1 MSFLDD
7 PVAAAVALPPLVLV
21 LFVFGSAL
29 LEYLFPP
36 YWGDTFVLLGFFLAG
51 QGAVAPAMVFAAA
64 ASGSLLG
71 SIAAYQLG
79 RRYGMAITHRLLRN
93 RQRPSRRRLQSM
105 FQRFGEK
112 LLLVNRFL
120 PVVRGVML
128 YGAGALRLP
137 LRPVVVYCTLS
148 NLAFIS
154 LLMWAGLWTADSW
167 PGIQQAFR
175 QSNRWLALIAVAA
188 ACLWLAAA
196 WWRRNAS
203 RRRRAQQASRRRRA
217 KHTSRQ
223 RRAQQ
228 QIGVSSGETTRGSR
242 DNGSVTSSESDEGD
256 RT

>member
-1 MSFLDD
+1 MPWLDD

-21 LFVFGSAL
+21 LFVFGSAF

-51 QGAVAPAMVFAAA
+51 QGAVAPAAVFTAAA
-64 ASGSLLG
+64 TGSLLG

-79 RRYGMAITHRLLRN
+79 RRYGMAVTDRLSSTR
-93 RQRPSRRRLQSM
+93 RRPSRRRLQSL

-120 PVVRGVML
+120 PVVRGMML

-175 QSNRWLALIAVAA
+175 QSNRWLAVAA
-188 ACLWLAAA
+188 VVASCLWLAVA
-196 WWRRNAS
+196 W
-203 RRRRAQQASRRRRA
+203 RRRRRPRNRACDAASDHRR
-217 KHTSRQ
+217 
-223 RRAQQ
+223 
-228 QIGVSSGETTRGSR
+228 
-242 DNGSVTSSESDEGD
+242 
-256 RT
+256 